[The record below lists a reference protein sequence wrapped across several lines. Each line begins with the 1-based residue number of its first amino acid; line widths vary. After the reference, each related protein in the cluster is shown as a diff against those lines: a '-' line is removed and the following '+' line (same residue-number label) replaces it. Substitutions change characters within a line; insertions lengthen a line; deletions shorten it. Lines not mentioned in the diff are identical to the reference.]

1 MSSRSASVLDATLD
15 QRLLDRLLHVLVEDV
30 EARLACLRAALVH
43 ELERRGHGLRD
54 VFAFERLAGQR
65 SRKRDGGVLG
75 DCGPLRRR
83 QRFVGCDLH
92 LGDHTQLL
100 DQLVRLLD
108 LRVRVVVLRLVDV
121 DLSVRL
127 EAVLESVNALREGF
141 RVLDRRSV
149 VARLAD
155 RVRREAAD
163 ADAVSSTVR
172 LASSASIQN

>member
-1 MSSRSASVLDATLD
+1 
-15 QRLLDRLLHVLVEDV
+15 
-30 EARLACLRAALVH
+30 
-43 ELERRGHGLRD
+43 
-54 VFAFERLAGQR
+54 
-65 SRKRDGGVLG
+65 
-75 DCGPLRRR
+75 
-83 QRFVGCDLH
+83 
-92 LGDHTQLL
+92 
-100 DQLVRLLD
+100 
-108 LRVRVVVLRLVDV
+108 VVVLRLVDV

-127 EAVLESVNALREGF
+127 EAVNALREGF